1 MHSRPIRLL
10 VVSPQPV
17 HNEGC
22 SLRLVAAAPDIA
34 LTVAYCS
41 LPEPKL
47 WRGPEYLTKQLF
59 TNALPE
65 GYEWIGIPN
74 TAHRPR
80 LDRFW
85 GLWNPRIV
93 SLIRRGAYDCCIVYG
108 YGYAS
113 CWMAMAAARWV
124 GTPLVLTTDATTLES
139 VSGSRWRLLCKRM
152 LLPWIYRSADLV
164 MAPSTATV
172 RFLVGLGVP
181 SSRVVCTPYVVDN
194 DNIRRIADA
203 TDRAAIRA
211 RWSIPYDAVVA
222 VFCAKFLERKRPLD
236 LIRAFAEANVERS
249 YLVMVGDGPLR
260 RDVER
265 CIGELGIAD
274 RVRLLGLVPYD
285 ELPTVYAASDLL
297 VHPASHEPWGLPI
310 NEAMVCG
317 IPAIVT
323 DRVGAGADL
332 VIAGST
338 GYVYP
343 NGDVAALTTLLRG
356 VLSRP
361 AELQRMGRQAQ
372 ERMRSWSPRDNAS
385 ALVTAV
391 RAVIHGS
398 GRGGPSSTS

>member
-17 HNEGC
+17 HNEAC
-22 SLRLVAAAPDIA
+22 SLRLVAAAPDVA

-47 WRGPEYLTKQLF
+47 WRGPEFLTKQLF

-74 TAHRPR
+74 TAYRPR

-85 GLWNPRIV
+85 GLWNPRVV
-93 SLIRRGAYDCCIVYG
+93 SLIRQAAFDCCIVYG

-113 CWMAMAAARWV
+113 CWMAMAAARAI
-124 GTPLVLTTDATTLES
+124 GIPLVLTTDATTLES
-139 VSGSRWRLLCKRM
+139 ASGSRWRRLCKRL
-152 LLPWIYRSADLV
+152 LLPWLYRSADLV
-164 MAPSTATV
+164 LAPSTATV
-172 RFLVGLGVP
+172 GFLGGLGVP
-181 SSRVVCTPYVVDN
+181 LSRVVCTPYVVDN

-211 RWSIPYDAVVA
+211 RWSIPDDAVVA
-222 VFCAKFLERKRPLD
+222 VFCAKLLERKRPLD
-236 LIRAFAEANVERS
+236 LIHAFAGASVDRS

-260 RDVER
+260 GEVER
-265 CIGELGIAD
+265 CIAELGIAD
-274 RVRLLGLVPYD
+274 RVRLLGFVPYD
-285 ELPTVYAASDLL
+285 ELPTVYAASDVL

-317 IPAIVT
+317 LPAIVT

-343 NGDVAALTTLLRG
+343 SGDVAALTVLLRR
-356 VLSRP
+356 VLAQP
-361 AELQRMGRQAQ
+361 AELRRMGRLAE
-372 ERMRSWSPRDNAS
+372 ERMCSWSPRDNAK
-385 ALVTAV
+385 AVVTAV
-391 RAVIHGS
+391 RTVINGG
-398 GRGGPSSTS
+398 GRGGRSSVS